1 MDKLLVPSTPG
12 PNPRITLLLTVP
24 QPQDVSSL
32 KRPSTCSSQQ
42 FMTDK
47 YEPVSSVFYAVS
59 LCQTPAS
66 LPWVGH
72 AYDEKRLGANGV
84 LSGVRLFLGLVWESL
99 GRVDYM
105 KTAMKID
112 SLGNYEPQSL
122 PYILFAL
129 HPSATF

>member
-12 PNPRITLLLTVP
+12 PNPRITLLLKVP
-24 QPQDVSSL
+24 QPQGVSSL

-72 AYDEKRLGANGV
+72 AYDEKHLDAADLDGV
-84 LSGVRLFLGLVWESL
+84 FSPSL
-99 GRVDYM
+99 YLDGSV
-105 KTAMKID
+105 KTRSRGWLEYYAV
-112 SLGNYEPQSL
+112 GTGY
-122 PYILFAL
+122 Y
-129 HPSATF
+129 